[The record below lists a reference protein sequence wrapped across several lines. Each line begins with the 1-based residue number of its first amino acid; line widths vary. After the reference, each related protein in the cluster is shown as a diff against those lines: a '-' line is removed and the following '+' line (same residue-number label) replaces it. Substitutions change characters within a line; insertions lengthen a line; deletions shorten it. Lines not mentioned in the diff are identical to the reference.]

1 MIRLKN
7 NNTVAISARILTMDS
22 QSLDIIL
29 FGATS
34 FVGKITTQSLL
45 TDIGLDNDIKWGIAG
60 RSLKKLKQ
68 LKTELGPE
76 AEAIPIIVADSSDSA
91 SLTKMCQ
98 QARVVLSTVG
108 PYALYG
114 ESLIEACV
122 NNGNDYCDLTG
133 EAYWIKKMLDKYQ
146 IRAQKTGARIINC
159 CGFDSI
165 PSDLGVYFLQQIS
178 QQKFGTTCSD
188 VKLRVKAMNGGV
200 SGGTVASGIEM
211 AKAVKRDPSLRRK
224 MGNPYLLCQSQQ
236 STVKQPRI
244 VKPTFDHDFNAWSAP
259 FIMETINSR
268 IVLRSNCLKQDGPD
282 NFTYG
287 EAVLTGKGRKGYFR
301 AWGVT
306 LGLGGFALAA
316 KNKFLRF
323 LIQKFI
329 LPKPGQGP
337 NPKQQQNG
345 FFDLRIIGK
354 HQQQTI
360 IVKVTGDRDP
370 GYGCTARMLTQAGL
384 CLACDISKSELS
396 GGFWTPATAMN
407 NKLIHRL
414 VTSAGMRFE
423 TVAD

>member
-1 MIRLKN
+1 
-7 NNTVAISARILTMDS
+7 MDS
-22 QSLDIIL
+22 KSLDIIL

-34 FVGKITTQSLL
+34 FVGKITTQYLL
-45 TDIGLDNDIKWGIAG
+45 TEVGLGNGVRWAIAG
-60 RSLKKLKQ
+60 RSSCKLKQ
-68 LKTELGPE
+68 LKTALGPE
-76 AEAIPIIVADSSDSA
+76 AKAIPHIVADSSDSA

-98 QARVVLSTVG
+98 QTRVVLSTVG

-146 IRAQKTGARIINC
+146 LRAQKTGARIINC

-165 PSDLGVYFLQQIS
+165 PSDLGVHFLQQLS
-178 QQKFGTTCSD
+178 QQSLGTGCSD
-188 VKLRVKAMNGGV
+188 VKLRVKAMKGGV

-211 AKAVKRDPSLRRK
+211 AKAVKKDPSLRRK
-224 MGNPYLLCQSQQ
+224 MGNPYLLCQPPI

-244 VKPTFDHDFNAWSAP
+244 VKPIFDEDFQAWSAP

-268 IVLRSNCLKQDGPD
+268 IVLRSNNLQPQTTSD

-323 LIQKFI
+323 LIQKYI

-337 NPKQQQNG
+337 SPKQQENG
-345 FFDLRIIGK
+345 FFDLRIMGK
-354 HQQQTI
+354 NNEHQLV
-360 IVKVTGDRDP
+360 VKVTGDRDP
-370 GYGCTARMLTQAGL
+370 GYGCTAKMLVQSGL
-384 CLACDISKSELS
+384 CMAFDISQSDLC
-396 GGFWTPATAMN
+396 GGFWTPATAMGDR
-407 NKLIHRL
+407 LITRL
-414 VTSAGMRFE
+414 IDSAGMTFE
-423 TVAD
+423 SLETPEK

>member
-1 MIRLKN
+1 
-7 NNTVAISARILTMDS
+7 MDS
-22 QSLDIIL
+22 KSLDIIL

-34 FVGKITTQSLL
+34 FVGKITTQYLL
-45 TDIGLDNDIKWGIAG
+45 TEIGLGNNVKWAIAG
-60 RSLKKLKQ
+60 RSLQKLNQ
-68 LKTELGPE
+68 LKAELGSE
-76 AEAIPIIVADSSDSA
+76 AEAIPIVVADSSNSA

-98 QARVVLSTVG
+98 QTRVVLSTVG

-146 IRAQKTGARIINC
+146 IRAEKTGARIINC

-165 PSDLGVYFLQQIS
+165 PSDLGVHFLQQLS
-178 QQKFGTTCSD
+178 QQQLGTFCSD
-188 VKLRVKAMNGGV
+188 VRFRVKAMKGGV

-211 AKAVKRDPSLRRK
+211 AKAVKKDPTLRRK
-224 MGNPYLLCQSQQ
+224 MGNPYLLCQPQTSK
-236 STVKQPRI
+236 VKQPRI
-244 VKPTFDHDFNAWSAP
+244 LKPTFDKDFHEWSAP

-268 IVLRSNCLKQDGPD
+268 VVLRSNNLQQQNALE

-301 AWGVT
+301 ALGVT

-323 LIQKFI
+323 LIQKFV

-337 NPKQQQNG
+337 SPEQQENG
-345 FFDLRIIGK
+345 FFDLRIVGK
-354 HQQQTI
+354 NNQQSVL
-360 IVKVTGDRDP
+360 VKVTGDRDP
-370 GYGCTARMLTQAGL
+370 GYGCTAKMLVQSGL
-384 CLACDISKSELS
+384 CMAFDISRSDLG
-396 GGFWTPATAMN
+396 GGFWTPATAMGD
-407 NKLIHRL
+407 KLIKRL
-414 VTSAGMRFE
+414 VDSAGMTFE
-423 TVAD
+423 VLESQKH

>member
-1 MIRLKN
+1 LGYKN
-7 NNTVAISARILTMDS
+7 NNIALSNRILTMDS
-22 QSLDIIL
+22 KSLDIIL

-34 FVGKITTQSLL
+34 FVGKITTQYLL
-45 TDIGLDNDIKWGIAG
+45 TEIGLGSDIKWAIAG
-60 RSLKKLKQ
+60 RSLQKLKQ
-68 LKTELGPE
+68 LKAELGPE
-76 AEAIPIIVADSSDSA
+76 AEAIPHIVANSADSA

-98 QARVVLSTVG
+98 QARVILSTVG

-114 ESLIEACV
+114 ESLVEACV

-146 IRAQKTGARIINC
+146 LRAQKTGARIINC

-165 PSDLGVYFLQQIS
+165 PSDLGVYFLQQVS
-178 QQKFGTTCSD
+178 QQQLGTSCSE
-188 VKLRVKAMNGGV
+188 VRLRVKAMKGGV

-211 AKAVKRDPSLRRK
+211 AKAVKKDPTLRRK
-224 MGNPYLLCQSQQ
+224 MGNPYLLCQSQT
-236 STVKQPRI
+236 SIVKQPRI
-244 VKPTFDHDFNAWSAP
+244 LKPTFDKDFNAWSAP

-268 IVLRSNCLKQDGPD
+268 IVLRSNNLQQSSQDS
-282 NFTYG
+282 FTYG

-323 LIQKFI
+323 LIQKFV

-337 NPKQQQNG
+337 SPKQQHNG

-354 HQQQTI
+354 HQQQSVV
-360 IVKVTGDRDP
+360 VKVTGDRDP
-370 GYGCTARMLTQAGL
+370 GYGCTAKMLTQAGL
-384 CLACDISKSELS
+384 CMAFDISKSELP
-396 GGFWTPATAMN
+396 GGFWTPATAMH
-407 NKLIHRL
+407 NKLIKRL
-414 VTSAGMRFE
+414 VASAGMTFE
-423 TVAD
+423 TLKQ

>member
-1 MIRLKN
+1 
-7 NNTVAISARILTMDS
+7 MDS
-22 QSLDIIL
+22 KSLDIIL

-34 FVGKITTQSLL
+34 FVGKITTQYLL
-45 TDIGLDNDIKWGIAG
+45 TEIGLGNDIKWAIAG
-60 RSLKKLKQ
+60 RSLSKLKQ

-76 AEAIPIIVADSSDSA
+76 AEAIPHIIADSSDSA

-98 QARVVLSTVG
+98 QTRVVLSTVG

-114 ESLIEACV
+114 ESLVEACV

-146 IRAQKTGARIINC
+146 LRAQKTGARIINC

-165 PSDLGVYFLQQIS
+165 PSDLGVYFLHQVS
-178 QQKFGTTCSD
+178 QQQFGTTFSD
-188 VKLRVKAMNGGV
+188 VKLRVKAMKGGV

-224 MGNPYLLCQSQQ
+224 MGNPYLLCQPQI
-236 STVKQPRI
+236 STIKQPRI
-244 VKPTFDHDFNAWSAP
+244 LKPVFDKDFNAWSAP

-268 IVLRSNCLKQDGPD
+268 IVLRSNNLQKSSHDD
-282 NFTYG
+282 FTYG
-287 EAVLTGKGRKGYFR
+287 EAVLTGKGRKGFFR

-323 LIQKFI
+323 LIQTFV

-337 NPKQQQNG
+337 SSEQQANG
-345 FFDLRIIGK
+345 FFDLRIMGK
-354 HQQQTI
+354 NNQQSVV
-360 IVKVTGDRDP
+360 VKVTGDRDP
-370 GYGCTARMLTQAGL
+370 GYGCTAKMLTQAGL
-384 CLACDISKSELS
+384 CMAFDISKSELP
-396 GGFWTPATAMN
+396 GGFWTPATAMH
-407 NKLIHRL
+407 NKLIKRL
-414 VTSAGMRFE
+414 VASAGMTFE
-423 TVAD
+423 IVDH

>member
-1 MIRLKN
+1 
-7 NNTVAISARILTMDS
+7 MDS

-34 FVGKITTQSLL
+34 FVGKITTQTLL
-45 TDIGLDNDIKWGIAG
+45 TEIGLGNNIKWGIAG
-60 RSLKKLKQ
+60 RSLKKLQQ

-76 AEAIPIIVADSSDSA
+76 AQGIPIIVADSSDSA

-98 QARVVLSTVG
+98 QARVVISTVG

-114 ESLIEACV
+114 ESLVEACV

-146 IRAQKTGARIINC
+146 LRAQKTGARIINC

-178 QQKFGTTCSD
+178 QQKFGTSCSH
-188 VKLRVKAMNGGV
+188 VRLRVKAMKGGV

-211 AKAVKRDPSLRRK
+211 AKAVNQDPSLRRK
-224 MGNPYLLCQSQQ
+224 MGNPYLLCQPQI

-244 VKPTFDHDFNAWSAP
+244 LKPTFDKDFNAWSAP

-268 IVLRSNCLKQDGPD
+268 IVLRSNNLQQDGPD

-287 EAVLTGKGRKGYFR
+287 EAVLTGKGRKGFFR
-301 AWGVT
+301 AWAVT
-306 LGLGGFALAA
+306 LGLGGFALGA
-316 KNKFLRF
+316 KKKFLRF
-323 LIQKFI
+323 LLQKFL

-337 NPKQQQNG
+337 SPKQQQNG

-354 HQQQTI
+354 HQQQSIT
-360 IVKVTGDRDP
+360 VKVTGDRDP
-370 GYGCTARMLTQAGL
+370 GYGCTAKMLTQAGL
-384 CLACDISKSELS
+384 CMAFDISKSELP

-407 NKLIHRL
+407 NKLIDRL
-414 VTSAGMRFE
+414 VASAGMTFE
-423 TVAD
+423 NLES

>member
-1 MIRLKN
+1 
-7 NNTVAISARILTMDS
+7 MDS
-22 QSLDIIL
+22 KSLDIIL

-34 FVGKITTQSLL
+34 FVGKITTQYLL
-45 TDIGLDNDIKWGIAG
+45 TEIGLGNDIKWAIAG
-60 RSLKKLKQ
+60 RSLNKLKQ

-76 AEAIPIIVADSSDSA
+76 AEAIPHIIADSSDSA
-91 SLTKMCQ
+91 SLIKMCQ
-98 QARVVLSTVG
+98 QTRVVLSTVG

-114 ESLIEACV
+114 ESLVEACV

-146 IRAQKTGARIINC
+146 LRAQKTGARIINC

-165 PSDLGVYFLQQIS
+165 PSDLGVYFLQQVS
-178 QQKFGTTCSD
+178 QQQFGTPFSD
-188 VKLRVKAMNGGV
+188 VKLRVKAMKGGV

-211 AKAVKRDPSLRRK
+211 AKAVKKDPSLRRK
-224 MGNPYLLCQSQQ
+224 MGNPYLLCQPQI

-244 VKPTFDHDFNAWSAP
+244 LKPVFDKDFNAWSAP

-268 IVLRSNCLKQDGPD
+268 IVLRSNNLQTSSHDD
-282 NFTYG
+282 FTYG

-323 LIQKFI
+323 LIQTFV

-337 NPKQQQNG
+337 SSKQQENG
-345 FFDLRIIGK
+345 FFDLRIMGK
-354 HQQQTI
+354 NNQQSVV
-360 IVKVTGDRDP
+360 VKVTGDRDP
-370 GYGCTARMLTQAGL
+370 GYGCTAKMLTQAGL
-384 CLACDISKSELS
+384 CMAFDINKSELP
-396 GGFWTPATAMN
+396 GGFWTPATAMH
-407 NKLIHRL
+407 NKLIKRL
-414 VTSAGMRFE
+414 VATAGMTFE
-423 TVAD
+423 IVDY

>member
-1 MIRLKN
+1 
-7 NNTVAISARILTMDS
+7 MDS
-22 QSLDIIL
+22 KSLDIIL

-34 FVGKITTQSLL
+34 FVGKITTQYLL
-45 TDIGLDNDIKWGIAG
+45 TEIGLGNNVKWAIAG
-60 RSLKKLKQ
+60 RSLQKLNQ
-68 LKTELGPE
+68 LKAELGSE
-76 AEAIPIIVADSSDSA
+76 AEAIPIVVADSSNSA

-98 QARVVLSTVG
+98 QTRVVLSTVG

-146 IRAQKTGARIINC
+146 IRAEKTGARIINC

-165 PSDLGVYFLQQIS
+165 PSDLGVHFLQQLS
-178 QQKFGTTCSD
+178 QQQLGTFCSD
-188 VKLRVKAMNGGV
+188 VRLRVKAMKGGV

-211 AKAVKRDPSLRRK
+211 AKAVKKDPTLRRK
-224 MGNPYLLCQSQQ
+224 MGNPYLLCQPQTSK
-236 STVKQPRI
+236 VKQPRI
-244 VKPTFDHDFNAWSAP
+244 LKPTFDKDFHEWSAP

-268 IVLRSNCLKQDGPD
+268 VVLRSNNLQQQNALE

-301 AWGVT
+301 ALGVT

-323 LIQKFI
+323 LIQKFV

-337 NPKQQQNG
+337 SPEQQENG
-345 FFDLRIIGK
+345 FFDLRIVGK
-354 HQQQTI
+354 NNQQSVL
-360 IVKVTGDRDP
+360 VKVTGDRDP
-370 GYGCTARMLTQAGL
+370 GYGCTAKMLVQSGL
-384 CLACDISKSELS
+384 CMAFDISRSDLG
-396 GGFWTPATAMN
+396 GGFWTPATAMGD
-407 NKLIHRL
+407 KLIKRL
-414 VTSAGMRFE
+414 VDSAGMTFE
-423 TVAD
+423 VLESQKH

>member
-1 MIRLKN
+1 
-7 NNTVAISARILTMDS
+7 MDS

-34 FVGKITTQSLL
+34 FVGKITTQTLL
-45 TDIGLDNDIKWGIAG
+45 TEIGLGNNIKWGIAG
-60 RSLKKLKQ
+60 RSAKKLQQ
-68 LKTELGPE
+68 LKTELGPG
-76 AEAIPIIVADSSDSA
+76 AEGIPIIVADSSDSA

-98 QARVVLSTVG
+98 QARVVISTVG

-114 ESLIEACV
+114 ESLVEACV

-146 IRAQKTGARIINC
+146 LRAQKTGARIINC

-178 QQKFGTTCSD
+178 QQKFGTTCSH
-188 VKLRVKAMNGGV
+188 VRLRVKAMKGGV

-211 AKAVKRDPSLRRK
+211 AKAVKQDPSLRRK
-224 MGNPYLLCQSQQ
+224 MGNPYLLCQPQI

-244 VKPTFDHDFNAWSAP
+244 LKPTFDKDFNAWSAP

-268 IVLRSNCLKQDGPD
+268 IVLRSNNLQPDGPD
-282 NFTYG
+282 DFTYG

-301 AWGVT
+301 AWAVT
-306 LGLGGFALAA
+306 LGLGGFALGA

-323 LIQKFI
+323 LLQKFL

-337 NPKQQQNG
+337 SPKQQQNG

-354 HQQQTI
+354 HQQQSITI
-360 IVKVTGDRDP
+360 KVTGDRDP
-370 GYGCTARMLTQAGL
+370 GYG
-384 CLACDISKSELS
+384 
-396 GGFWTPATAMN
+396 
-407 NKLIHRL
+407 
-414 VTSAGMRFE
+414 
-423 TVAD
+423 